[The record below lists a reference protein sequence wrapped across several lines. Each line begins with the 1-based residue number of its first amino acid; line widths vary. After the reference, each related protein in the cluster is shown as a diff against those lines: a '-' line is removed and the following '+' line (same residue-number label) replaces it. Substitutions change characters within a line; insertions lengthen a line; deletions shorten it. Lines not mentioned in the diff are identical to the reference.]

1 MFTKLLKILSLSLL
15 KILSLSF
22 IIVMLGCSGAPVKSE
37 PASIKSIP
45 VSITVN
51 DQECTQVE
59 DKIKGS
65 EPEISALSYIDNGE
79 GYVKIFSGLSVSD
92 VTRVWNDLN
101 IMLNAQ
107 IMNVNVFLNSGGG
120 DAFTGIA
127 LARYLDDFSQ
137 KGMIIRIYASGIV
150 ASAAI
155 PVLAV
160 GDERHALPGTIFM
173 VHEAALWKW
182 PGRETASDIR
192 SIRSQNELMNLLRDS
207 YMDILVLH
215 TKTPRKTWED
225 MEGRTTWFDV
235 KKAKELNLVD

>member
-1 MFTKLLKILSLSLL
+1 MFTKLLKILSLSC
-15 KILSLSF
+15 
-22 IIVMLGCSGAPVKSE
+22 IIVILGCSGAPVKSE

-65 EPEISALSYIDNGE
+65 EPEISGLSYIDNGE

-127 LARYLDDFSQ
+127 LARYLDDFSN
-137 KGMIIRIYASGIV
+137 KGMVIRIYASGIV

-192 SIRSQNELMNLLRDS
+192 SQNELMNLLRDS

>member
-1 MFTKLLKILSLSLL
+1 MFKKLVKILSLSCV
-15 KILSLSF
+15 F
-22 IIVMLGCSGAPVKSE
+22 VMLGCAAQAPERKVNR
-37 PASIKSIP
+37 IP
-45 VSITVN
+45 VDVNVTVN
-51 DQECTQVE
+51 EKGCTQE
-59 DKIKGS
+59 EGFIEGS
-65 EPEISALSYIDNGE
+65 KPEMTALSYVDGGE

-92 VTRVWNDLN
+92 VTRLWNDLN
-101 IMLNAQ
+101 IMLNHE

-127 LARYLDDFSQ
+127 LARYLDDFSN
-137 KGMIIRIYASGIV
+137 KGMVIRIYASGIV

-192 SIRSQNELMNLLRDS
+192 SQNELMNLLRDS
-207 YMDILVLH
+207 YMDILTAH
-215 TKTPRKTWED
+215 TKTPRQAWED

-235 KKAKELNLVD
+235 KKAKDLGLVD

>member
-1 MFTKLLKILSLSLL
+1 MFTKLL

-192 SIRSQNELMNLLRDS
+192 SQNELMNLLRDS